1 MTGLLNFIN
10 NFAFKFFVKAVSL
23 VRLNIKGISYSQTQS
38 GAYALVLSENEG
50 ERTLP
55 IIIGASEAQSIAIAL
70 EKEIKPPRPLT
81 HDLFKTF
88 ADRFGIHIKQVII
101 HKLVDGVFYSSLI
114 CENDGIEE
122 IIDAR
127 TSDAIALAIRF
138 GSPIFTFENILDK
151 AGIIIK
157 IKDQSKLEQS
167 KFKLEDLVVD
177 LEGAEQETGFENDS
191 LEELNKQLEQAVIN
205 ENYELAAKL
214 RDEISK
220 RDRK

>member
-1 MTGLLNFIN
+1 M
-10 NFAFKFFVKAVSL
+10 SL

-38 GAYALVLSENEG
+38 GAYALVLNEVDG

-55 IIIGASEAQSIAIAL
+55 IIIGAFEAQSIAIAL

-88 ADRFGIHIKQVII
+88 SDRFQIKVKQVII

-114 CENDGIEE
+114 CERDRIEE

-127 TSDAIALAIRF
+127 TSDAIALATRF
-138 GSPIFTFENILDK
+138 NAPIFTYENILDK
-151 AGIIIK
+151 AGIYLK
-157 IKDQSKLEQS
+157 SKE
-167 KFKLEDLVVD
+167 EVEPDPANIEV
-177 LEGAEQETGFENDS
+177 
-191 LEELNKQLEQAVIN
+191 EELIADVSDDTSTTSFSDFTLAELNNKLDEAVAN
-205 ENYELAAKL
+205 EDYELAAKL

-220 RDRK
+220 RQK